1 MVHIVIMVKH
11 GLLAAGL
18 LLTACH
24 AIHSLVF
31 CVPFTGSQL
40 APPRHFTQVA
50 AGGSSMMEAPGEFV
64 GTRLPGL
71 SFVAFLVLVSKQ
83 LASLKLAGGVLSPL
97 LYATLTGLVVGN
109 TFLKGENL
117 RSWIKPGVA
126 FAKARLLR
134 LGIILYG
141 FRLSVQQILQLGAG
155 SFLSAVA
162 MTFSSLVVGA
172 TVGKLLKVDRSVA
185 LLVTT
190 GASICGV
197 SAVMAAAPV
206 VEEEGASGAKV
217 STALAT
223 VMVFGIASMFL
234 YPIMWSK
241 LPWASL
247 SPKIMGIYTG
257 ATIYEV
263 AGVVAAGNAMSPAVA
278 SAALLTKLVRV
289 LLLAPFLVILSRMSS
304 ENARSS
310 HVQTPWFAFAFFG
323 VCLASSCVQIPHVIS
338 ERLSLFSTWCTAM
351 AMVGLGLESD
361 LKSIQR
367 MGWRP
372 MLLAT
377 VMFLYLVLG
386 GLVAVTSILHLLPA

>member
-1 MVHIVIMVKH
+1 
-11 GLLAAGL
+11 
-18 LLTACH
+18 
-24 AIHSLVF
+24 
-31 CVPFTGSQL
+31 
-40 APPRHFTQVA
+40 
-50 AGGSSMMEAPGEFV
+50 MMEAPGEFV

-117 RSWIKPGVA
+117 RSRIKPGVA

-206 VEEEGASGAKV
+206 VEEEGSSGAKV

-257 ATIYEV
+257 ATVYEV

-289 LLLAPFLVILSRMSS
+289 LLLAPFLLILSRMSS
-304 ENARSS
+304 NARSS
-310 HVQTPWFAFAFFG
+310 RVQTPWFAFAFFG